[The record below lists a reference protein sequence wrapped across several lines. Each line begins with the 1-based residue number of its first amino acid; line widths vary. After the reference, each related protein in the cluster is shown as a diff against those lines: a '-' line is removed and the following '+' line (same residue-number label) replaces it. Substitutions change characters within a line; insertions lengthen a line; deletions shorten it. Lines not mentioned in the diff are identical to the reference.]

1 MTEFTS
7 TPKGHENNECLYSA
21 ALLASSSQAQ
31 MKTPKRLKGTITA
44 VTLSIL
50 AAFSLSSI
58 SSRGLA
64 QETEQPSEVT
74 VAPDLESEV
83 SDDPL
88 LETVNIELPIDKKIR
103 AVSSSDGTHQL
114 VNGPS
119 AKYKPGVPCVP
130 MMLVDDP
137 NTLIVCDR
145 DAGIKADKR
154 NISLTHGKGVYMIG
168 KQPVS
173 VETPLGSI
181 TLAANSA
188 AIIEQ
193 SENGLLRVDHL
204 TGSPSTVSVKRW
216 KGSKVFTACSGDEI
230 CLAPKGLAREL
241 LLPDDGIDRT
251 AVSNET
257 NDSGIVHLSNKFA
270 PKKML
275 EKECL
280 LECDS
285 SSFFQVRRKVYMLRK
300 TIDEQ
305 SKLSNCVGEE
315 SERPLLLLNGEES
328 AESIVPVTLTEAS
341 QNSLPVRSQRRGS
354 SVIKFNDKTE
364 IDFSHPLVADLKNGE
379 VLVSSAD
386 ITFVRTP
393 HSMVKVQPGAV
404 VLIAVSDDVSKVR
417 TIWEN
422 QKRSVS
428 QSIGDKTFN
437 VLAGDESLAAEGL
450 RPIYLAASRDM
461 VGRRLNHY
469 SEVGDE
475 HVIHFSEVSL
485 MSLAQSSDLLSAMM
499 NSSNNDD
506 QSIMKKL
513 NKMAA
518 ILVQISASH
527 GMYELMQAPQWKRE
541 ARSSQ
546 LPSAL

>member
-1 MTEFTS
+1 MN
-7 TPKGHENNECLYSA
+7 TPH
-21 ALLASSSQAQ
+21 
-31 MKTPKRLKGTITA
+31 RLKGRLTA
-44 VTLSIL
+44 MTLSML
-50 AAFSLSSI
+50 AAFSLSSFG
-58 SSRGLA
+58 SSSFA
-64 QETEQPSEVT
+64 DENEQTADASLSQSEVP
-74 VAPDLESEV
+74 ANQG
-83 SDDPL
+83 SDDPPQS
-88 LETVNIELPIDKKIR
+88 ETESLQSEDAEKGQTSTINIQLGQENTAR
-103 AVSSSDGTHQL
+103 AVSSSDGARL
-114 VNGPS
+114 LANGPS

-154 NISLTHGKGVYMIG
+154 TISLTHGKGVYMVG
-168 KQPVS
+168 KQPVI

-204 TGSPSTVSVKRW
+204 TGTPSTVAVKRW
-216 KGSKVFTACSGDEI
+216 KGARVFTACSGDEI
-230 CLAPKGLAREL
+230 CLAPKGLGREK
-241 LLPDDGIDRT
+241 LLPEDGIDR
-251 AVSNET
+251 SQISRET
-257 NDSGIVHLSNKFA
+257 NDSGIVRLSNKFA

-300 TIDEQ
+300 SIDEQ
-305 SKLSNCVGEE
+305 SQIANCG
-315 SERPLLLLNGEES
+315 SEDSEARPLLLLNGEEAS
-328 AESIVPVTLTEAS
+328 ESVTPVTLTEANQTVLPIRS
-341 QNSLPVRSQRRGS
+341 KKRANSI
-354 SVIKFNDKTE
+354 IKFNDKSDV
-364 IDFSHPLVADLKNGE
+364 DFDHPLVADLKNGE
-379 VLVSSAD
+379 VLVSSSD
-386 ITFVRTP
+386 IVFVKTP
-393 HSMVKVQPGAV
+393 NSMVKIQPGAV
-404 VLIAVSDDVSKVR
+404 VLIGVSEEVTKVR

-422 QKRSVS
+422 QKRSVT
-428 QSIGDKTFN
+428 QTIGGKTFN
-437 VLAGDESLAAEGL
+437 VLAGDESLTAEGL

-469 SEVGDE
+469 SELGDE

-499 NSSNNDD
+499 NSSSSDD
-506 QSIMKKL
+506 QTIMRKL

-541 ARSSQ
+541 AKSSQ
-546 LPSAL
+546 LPPAL